1 MARKKRKGTTKAV
14 QEPPVKKKLEQ
25 INETAAIK
33 RSLKSACKQPYDDN
47 PSEKC
52 KEKDRIMSPL
62 RKEIERIVIEMTKT
76 LKAGSLNVHVSLYH
90 LFHHG
95 TRTEIETEFKQ
106 NIGKN
111 YQFFSDYFRGLS
123 MIHGEVVG
131 YKLNPTI
138 RRLCLQYAVDP
149 PNVESIGNI
158 FNFSIQKYHVNF
170 MNNICVHA
178 YNRIRKFF
186 YAQTRSKKRVYDT
199 LHFLFHH
206 ESDKTPEPALIE
218 ALVQL
223 RPINFNNNGAG
234 YFHEMEKKWY
244 QYVPL
249 FMELQG

>member
-178 YNRIRKFF
+178 TRITEFASFFMRKL
-186 YAQTRSKKRVYDT
+186 AQRNASTTHYISCSIMSPTKHLNQR
-199 LHFLFHH
+199 
-206 ESDKTPEPALIE
+206 
-218 ALVQL
+218 
-223 RPINFNNNGAG
+223 
-234 YFHEMEKKWY
+234 
-244 QYVPL
+244 
-249 FMELQG
+249 